1 MDNLINIIKSFQF
14 RNEFWTLIL
23 PIILMGADILTGFIN
38 AWGKK
43 EISSSKLRTGLSK
56 KVGEITILVIG
67 ELFSFALRLPA
78 EIMTF
83 ISVYI
88 ILMELV
94 SIFEN
99 LDKLGVPIPGSV
111 KKVVNNAQ
119 GAIENADL
127 EKLAAESLE
136 VHGDEKDTGEQ

>member
-1 MDNLINIIKSFQF
+1 MNDFLQMMRNFKF
-14 RNEFWTLIL
+14 RNEFWCLIL
-23 PIILMGADILTGFIN
+23 PILLMAFDILTGFIN
-38 AWGKK
+38 AWAKR
-43 EISSSKLRTGLSK
+43 EIQSSKLRTGLSK
-56 KVGEITILVIG
+56 KVGEIAILVIG
-67 ELFSFALRLPA
+67 ELFFFAMRLPA
-78 EIMTF
+78 EVMTF

-119 GAIENADL
+119 NAIEDADI
-127 EKLAAESLE
+127 EELAKKSLE
-136 VHGDEKDTGEQ
+136 AHDDEKDTCE

>member
-1 MDNLINIIKSFQF
+1 MNDFLQMMRNFKF
-14 RNEFWTLIL
+14 RNEFWCLIL
-23 PIILMGADILTGFIN
+23 PILLMAFDILTGFIN
-38 AWGKK
+38 AWAKR
-43 EISSSKLRTGLSK
+43 EIQSSKLRTGLSK
-56 KVGEITILVIG
+56 KVGEIAILVIG
-67 ELFSFALRLPA
+67 ELFFFVMRLPA
-78 EIMTF
+78 EVMTF

-119 GAIENADL
+119 NDIENADL
-127 EKLAAESLE
+127 EKLAKESLE
-136 VHGDEKDTGEQ
+136 AHDDEKDTRE

>member
-1 MDNLINIIKSFQF
+1 MENFVHMIKAFQF
-14 RNEFWTLIL
+14 RNEFWCLIL
-23 PIILMGADILTGFIN
+23 PIILMGADILTGFVN

-43 EISSSKLRTGLSK
+43 EISSAKLRTGLSK
-56 KVGEITILVIG
+56 KIGEITILVIG
-67 ELFSFALRLPA
+67 ELFSFALRLPQ

-88 ILMELV
+88 ILMELI

-127 EKLAAESLE
+127 EKLAEKSLE
-136 VHGDEKDTGEQ
+136 AHDDEKDPGEQ